1 MVEED
6 DGTSGQLMEGLVKNK
21 GSGKPLTGF
30 RQGSDARF
38 SLWSNGFGCSVESQL
53 ERSKNGSRGLR

>member
-30 RQGSDARF
+30 RQGSDLGIFQTMDHLETMVGLAT
-38 SLWSNGFGCSVESQL
+38 LPNLTES
-53 ERSKNGSRGLR
+53 ECA